1 MCPGPCLK
9 LMPRPSLRWTAAALP
24 LAAVLACAPPSALGA
39 DGDGRAWPWG
49 RWNVVER
56 GWDLDSPLQRLEIRR
71 AERTGDAVVI
81 AYEANDPLRRTD
93 RVWGSARLDM
103 PTAVASSARWMTAEW
118 NAGLAA
124 VVLQIRPERDGR
136 LCALIRL
143 RDRNASSPT
152 VERIRQAVLERDPTE
167 VVGGLRE
174 TVDLR
179 SRFTTGGSETLRADL
194 AGVFAVHPDG
204 SGLRVIAL
212 PDGFSR
218 AAHPAWSP
226 DGRWLAFTAFDST
239 GRDPMVRIVSAEGGR
254 TVAVAAGIAPS
265 WSHDGRRIAYVA
277 SGRAEYATDWNNPG
291 RNDERIEAVRLT
303 GPSAGEIELLAARG
317 LWPRWAPDD
326 DRLAFVARR
335 DANWDVYLR
344 SADGLHLTRLTD
356 DPALDTHPV
365 WTSNGRAVV
374 LLSDRGNR
382 WDLYRVE
389 ASGRSEV
396 TRLTN
401 HRRREEAADLSPK
414 GDRIVFVDGSNRAD
428 SRVLILDLASGLVR
442 PLVEPANGDRDPVWS
457 PAGQEI
463 AFASRRPSPASPE
476 RQP

>member
-1 MCPGPCLK
+1 MSRAAFPINELRTSVALFVTLFATSPLS
-9 LMPRPSLRWTAAALP
+9 SLA
-24 LAAVLACAPPSALGA
+24 A
-39 DGDGRAWPWG
+39 DGDARPWPWG
-49 RWNVVER
+49 HWNVVER

-81 AYEANDPLRRTD
+81 AYESNDPLRRTD

-103 PTAVASSARWMTAEW
+103 PTAGAASARWMTAEW
-118 NAGLAA
+118 TAGPIS

-136 LCALIRL
+136 LCALVRL
-143 RDRNASSPT
+143 RDRHPPSAT
-152 VERIRQAVLERDPTE
+152 GERIRQAVFERDAAE
-167 VVGGLRE
+167 NVGGPRE
-174 TVDLR
+174 TTDLR
-179 SRFTTGGSETLRADL
+179 SRFITNGPESLRADL
-194 AGVFAVHPDG
+194 AGIFAVRPDG
-204 SGLRVIAL
+204 SGLRPVAL

-218 AAHPAWSP
+218 AAHPTWSP

-239 GRDPMVRIVSAEGGR
+239 GRDPMVRIVAAEGGR
-254 TVAVAAGIAPS
+254 TVAIAAGIAPS

-277 SGRAEYATDWNNPG
+277 SGKADYATDWNSPG
-291 RNDERIEAVRLT
+291 RNDERIEAIRIT
-303 GPSAGEIELLAARG
+303 GPGAGEIEVLARG
-317 LWPRWAPDD
+317 LWPRWAPGD

-365 WTSNGRAVV
+365 WTSNGRALVF
-374 LLSDRGNR
+374 LSDRSNR

-389 ASGRSEV
+389 TSGRNEI

-401 HRRREEAADLSPK
+401 HRRREEGADLSPK
-414 GDRIVFVDGSNRAD
+414 GDLVVFVDGSNRVD
-428 SRVLILDLASGLVR
+428 SRLLLLELASGLVR

-457 PAGQEI
+457 PTGQEI
-463 AFASRRPSPASPE
+463 AFASRRPSPASPD
-476 RQP
+476 RRP